1 MDEYIEEQ
9 KPKLALRK
17 MNTLKERNVQKAEE
31 LSDKD
36 MAVAMRFT
44 RPFLEEIYDDAVKKA
59 KFRRMLEEIRR
70 VLREVLK
77 TREVPGDLNQLTA
90 TV

>member
-59 KFRRMLEEIRR
+59 KFRRTLEEIRR